1 MTTTKINLAEKL
13 ALIGEHWKPKI
24 VADLNDYELKVVKVL
39 GEFTW
44 HTHDDT
50 DELFLVI
57 RGRLTVRLRDGDVV
71 LEPVQAPISRRQ
83 SLQRMGCPGGYS
95 KSHSESNWKPSFLH
109 TALDAA
115 LSPEGKAWT

>member
-1 MTTTKINLAEKL
+1 M
-13 ALIGEHWKPKI
+13 
-24 VADLNDYELKVVKVL
+24 ADLNDYELKVVKVL

-71 LEPVQAPISRRQ
+71 LEPGELYVVER
-83 SLQRMGCPGGYS
+83 GVEHCPFATVETYVLLIEPRGVVNTGASGG
-95 KSHSESNWKPSFLH
+95 EL
-109 TALDAA
+109 TAAT
-115 LSPEGKAWT
+115 ERI